1 LAASRTAAAAAA
13 GPAPRLP
20 ARGEFVATHPGAGD
34 VERFAKT
41 GAHVSFS
48 PYTEMRTGFGFG
60 PVSEYLATGVL
71 CSLSIDTVILAGRTD
86 MFASPCT

>member
-1 LAASRTAAAAAA
+1 
-13 GPAPRLP
+13 
-20 ARGEFVATHPGAGD
+20 
-34 VERFAKT
+34 
-41 GAHVSFS
+41 
-48 PYTEMRTGFGFG
+48 MRTGFGFG